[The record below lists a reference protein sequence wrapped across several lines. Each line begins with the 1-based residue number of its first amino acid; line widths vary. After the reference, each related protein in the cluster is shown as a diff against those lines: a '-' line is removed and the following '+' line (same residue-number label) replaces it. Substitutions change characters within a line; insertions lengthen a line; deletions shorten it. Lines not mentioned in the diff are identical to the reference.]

1 MSLLEA
7 LTLIWAV
14 AVVLVLA
21 VTVIGTALALRRAKG
36 HLKGVADDLELI
48 AERAGP
54 LEPKL
59 SSIGQNLNGVAGS
72 LTRVDAGLGQILGVV
87 GGLLES
93 QNAEKK
99 G

>member
-1 MSLLEA
+1 MNLLQA
-7 LTLIWAV
+7 LSFIWVV

-21 VTVIGTALALRRAKG
+21 VTVIGTALALRSAKN
-36 HLKGVADDLELI
+36 HLKGIANDLELI

-59 SSIGQNLNGVAGS
+59 TSIGENLNGVAGS
-72 LTRVDAGLGQILGVV
+72 LTRVDVGLGQILGVV
-87 GGLLES
+87 GGLLE
-93 QNAEKK
+93 QHNEVK

>member
-7 LTLIWAV
+7 LTLIWAA

-21 VTVIGTALALRRAKG
+21 VTVTGTALALRRARG
-36 HLKGVADDLELI
+36 HLKGVADNLELI

-59 SSIGQNLNGVAGS
+59 TSIGQNLNGVAGS
-72 LTRVDAGLGQILGVV
+72 IGRVDAGLGQILEVV
-87 GGLLES
+87 GGLLERHS
-93 QNAEKK
+93 AGTK